1 MTTLVI
7 ADVHGC
13 FTELANVIGPYFGT
27 GYDVVF
33 LGDLIDRS
41 PEPQGD
47 LNVLGLVKDIDE
59 NPGKYG
65 FNSSTVLR
73 GNHEVLFLDAVECMD
88 WELWKHNGG
97 CMQARH
103 KIQDEFLDWMSNLP
117 THCVKGDFLFVHA
130 GVRPDV
136 PLEEQSEFDL
146 TWIRK
151 PFLTV
156 KDHGLPYT
164 IVHGHTITNSEDIEY
179 YGGRIAMDTGSFR
192 TGKIGNLVL
201 DC

>member
-47 LNVLGLVKDIDE
+47 LNVLGLVKDIDL

-65 FNSSTVLR
+65 FNCSTVLR
-73 GNHEVLFLDAVECMD
+73 GNHEVLFMDAVECMD
-88 WELWKHNGG
+88 WELWKYNGG
-97 CMQARH
+97 CIQARH
-103 KIQDEFLDWMSNLP
+103 KIEEEFLDWMSNLP

-136 PLEEQSEFDL
+136 PLEEQTEFDL
-146 TWIRK
+146 TWIRQ
-151 PFLTV
+151 PFLKA

-179 YGGRIAMDTGSFR
+179 YSGRIAMDTGSVR

>member
-7 ADVHGC
+7 ADIHGC
-13 FTELANVIGPYFGT
+13 YTQLSDIISPYFGT
-27 GYDVVF
+27 GYDIVF
-33 LGDLIDRS
+33 LGDLIDRA
-41 PEPQGD
+41 PEPDGD
-47 LNVLGLVKDIDE
+47 LNVLTLVKDIDD

-65 FNSSTVLR
+65 FKSSTVLR

-88 WELWKHNGG
+88 YELWKYNGG

-103 KIQDEFLDWMSNLP
+103 QLMEFHEWMSELP
-117 THCVKGDFLFVHA
+117 TYCVKGDFLFVHA

-146 TWIRK
+146 TWIRQ
-151 PFLTV
+151 PFLKV
-156 KDHGLPYT
+156 KDHGLPYVV
-164 IVHGHTITNSEDIEY
+164 VHGHTITNSEDIEY
-179 YGGRIAMDTGSFR
+179 YGGRIGMDTGSFR

>member
-13 FTELANVIGPYFGT
+13 YTALADIIAPYFGT
-27 GYDVVF
+27 GYDIVF

-41 PEPQGD
+41 PEPDGD
-47 LNVLGLVKDIDE
+47 LNVLTLVKDIDD

-65 FNSSTVLR
+65 FKSSTVLR
-73 GNHEVLFLDAVECMD
+73 GNHEVLFLDAIECMD
-88 WELWKHNGG
+88 WELWKYNGG

-103 KIQDEFLDWMSNLP
+103 QLMEFHEWMSELP
-117 THCVKGDFLFVHA
+117 TYAVKGDFLFVHA

-146 TWIRK
+146 TWIRQ
-151 PFLTV
+151 PFLKA
-156 KDHGLPYT
+156 KDHGLPYVV
-164 IVHGHTITNSEDIEY
+164 VHGHTITNSEDIEY